1 MYICVYILDLN
12 EVMDKMIENES
23 IINMVETLRKLQ
35 IGKHFEFS
43 RCNGGK
49 RGSSFGVNHRI
60 RVTLFVV
67 TLFCFSSKLKNI
79 IKGTYFY
86 DVHGVQD
93 KNA

>member
-35 IGKHFEFS
+35 IDKHFEFS

-49 RGSSFGVNHRI
+49 
-60 RVTLFVV
+60 
-67 TLFCFSSKLKNI
+67 
-79 IKGTYFY
+79 
-86 DVHGVQD
+86 
-93 KNA
+93 